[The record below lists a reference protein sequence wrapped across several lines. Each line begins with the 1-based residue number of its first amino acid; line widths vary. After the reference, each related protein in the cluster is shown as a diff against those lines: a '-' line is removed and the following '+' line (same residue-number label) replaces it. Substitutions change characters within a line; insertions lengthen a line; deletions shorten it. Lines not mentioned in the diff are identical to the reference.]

1 MPRRCRGRH
10 RRCWRGCGRRP
21 APTLEAGRVSG
32 AATWLIDPKTMLI
45 HAETMTRTMWLEM
58 EVPGKGKVPM
68 VMKDERRY
76 EFTYKAR

>member
-1 MPRRCRGRH
+1 M
-10 RRCWRGCGRRP
+10 
-21 APTLEAGRVSG
+21 SG